1 MNYLTKLYNRNN
13 KKYDNNKMGS
23 CCGNT
28 LFEFQNFT
36 SVLKNAPKVGKNI
49 KLIYMQFEVD
59 EYSTQIIR
67 QRYPDFN

>member
-1 MNYLTKLYNRNN
+1 
-13 KKYDNNKMGS
+13 MGS